1 MDNDTTKSSH
11 SLPTPFP
18 LSLGPVK
25 FVSNSSQGTNTKKG
39 ISFLIKKPEK
49 EKKENTEILTLSSH

>member
-25 FVSNSSQGTNTKKG
+25 FVSNSSQGTNTKKE
-39 ISFLIKKPEK
+39 FLFWLKTRKG
-49 EKKENTEILTLSSH
+49 KKENTEILTLSSH